1 MMQVRWGSHGDYEI
15 IALCPASPQ
24 ESFDLT
30 IKAFNLSEKYRVPV
44 FVMLDEVVG
53 HMTEKVVIPPA
64 DQIEVEPRRYT
75 TIPPGEFLAYQPKE
89 DMVPDMPRTGEGYN
103 VHVTGLTHDERGYPD
118 MKPAQQDKLVRRLVD
133 KIRKN
138 ADKIILYEEDQ
149 IEGADVVVVSYGITS
164 RVAQRSIDMAREKG
178 VKVGKFRLIT
188 AWPFP
193 EKKIAE
199 IASKVKAIV
208 VAELNLGQMVR
219 EVERAVAGKAHGA
232 LCWARWWQRPPSRR
246 HSPSHHGG
254 GAMTTVPINPVEPF
268 LRTERMPHIWC
279 PGCGIGTSV
288 NSFARALTEA
298 NLDLK
303 NVAIVSGIGCTGR
316 VAGYM
321 NLDSFHTTHGRAIP
335 FATGLKLANPK
346 LNVVV
351 YSGDGDLFAI
361 GGNHL
366 IHAARRNVDIKVV
379 CVNNLIY
386 AMTGGQTAPTTPGA
400 VITSTNPYGTYDPS
414 FNLPYLVEAA
424 GAVYV
429 ARWTTFHVRQLARSM
444 QEMFTKKG
452 FTFIEVISP
461 CPTLY
466 QRRNKMGDGLDTM
479 KFYKEVSKVKN
490 GAPTSE
496 VALSK
501 SGEIVVGKF
510 VDRERSEYR
519 DLRHDRMVD
528 VLGDQYIEAEACEC
542 SI

>member
-1 MMQVRWGSHGDYEI
+1 
-15 IALCPASPQ
+15 
-24 ESFDLT
+24 
-30 IKAFNLSEKYRVPV
+30 
-44 FVMLDEVVG
+44 
-53 HMTEKVVIPPA
+53 
-64 DQIEVEPRRYT
+64 
-75 TIPPGEFLAYQPKE
+75 
-89 DMVPDMPRTGEGYN
+89 
-103 VHVTGLTHDERGYPD
+103 
-118 MKPAQQDKLVRRLVD
+118 
-133 KIRKN
+133 
-138 ADKIILYEEDQ
+138 
-149 IEGADVVVVSYGITS
+149 
-164 RVAQRSIDMAREKG
+164 
-178 VKVGKFRLIT
+178 
-188 AWPFP
+188 
-193 EKKIAE
+193 
-199 IASKVKAIV
+199 
-208 VAELNLGQMVR
+208 
-219 EVERAVAGKAHGA
+219 
-232 LCWARWWQRPPSRR
+232 
-246 HSPSHHGG
+246 
-254 GAMTTVPINPVEPF
+254 MTTVPINPVEPF

-303 NVAIVSGIGCTGR
+303 NVSIVSGIGCTGR

-519 DLRHDRMVD
+519 ELRHDRMVD